1 MSSSHFVPD
10 CDVVVI
16 GGGPAGAAMGAYLG
30 MAGAK
35 VVVFERALFPRPHVG
50 ESLVPSSTRVFKEL
64 GFLPTMEA
72 AGFPHK
78 HGAVWTSQLSERGF
92 RHQWEGL
99 SPDDFAGIRF
109 DERPQE
115 GVEARYTYHVDRAK
129 FDQLLLLH
137 AHQKGAQVCEGVE
150 VTGVDFEDD
159 CARVRFRLGPKACDL
174 TAKLVIDASGRDT
187 LVGSKLGLKVRDP
200 VFDQLALHTWF
211 DGLDRSIGGRHP
223 GLGEHIHVHF
233 LPLKNSWVW
242 QIPIDGRTTSVGV
255 VTQKK
260 HFLKGGE
267 DREAFFW
274 SCLESRPDVLEAMQR
289 AERMRPFKTE
299 GDYSYAMKEITGDRF
314 VLIGD
319 AARFVDPI
327 FSTGVSIALNSAR
340 FASKDVLGA
349 LEAGEFRQK
358 SYQTYQDTIRRGT
371 RTWYDF
377 ITVYYR
383 LNVLF
388 TAFINDPRYRLD
400 VLQLLQGDV
409 YGETPPPVLEVMRQK
424 VREVESSAAHPW
436 HRMLGDL
443 TAEELRQ
450 AF

>member
-1 MSSSHFVPD
+1 MNVTGADFTDPTCVRVHF
-10 CDVVVI
+10 DV
-16 GGGPAGAAMGAYLG
+16 GRKPCSLT
-30 MAGAK
+30 AK
-35 VVVFERALFPRPHVG
+35 VVV
-50 ESLVPSSTRVFKEL
+50 
-64 GFLPTMEA
+64 
-72 AGFPHK
+72 
-78 HGAVWTSQLSERGF
+78 
-92 RHQWEGL
+92 
-99 SPDDFAGIRF
+99 
-109 DERPQE
+109 
-115 GVEARYTYHVDRAK
+115 
-129 FDQLLLLH
+129 
-137 AHQKGAQVCEGVE
+137 
-150 VTGVDFEDD
+150 
-159 CARVRFRLGPKACDL
+159 
-174 TAKLVIDASGRDT
+174 DASGRDT
-187 LVGSKLGLKVRDP
+187 LLGTKLGLKVRDP
-200 VFDQLALHTWF
+200 VFNQLALHTWF
-211 DGLDRSIGGRHP
+211 SNYDRAAAGRHAD
-223 GLGEHIHVHF
+223 HAKYIHVHF
-233 LPLKNSWVW
+233 LPVKNSWIW
-242 QIPIDGRTTSVGV
+242 QIPITDSVTSIGV
-255 VTQKK
+255 VTQKQ
-260 HFLKGGE
+260 HFLKGGDCKE
-267 DREAFFW
+267 SFFW
-274 SCLESRPDVLEAMQR
+274 DCVKSRPDLYEGLQKADRV
-289 AERMRPFKTE
+289 RPFQTE